1 MNGRKEFLLIMKINK
16 NVIKKAG
23 VGLFSLT
30 LGLGALGGGYYFS
43 QHSVSGVSAEQDNTE
58 VNKSTMVT
66 TEALTELNVLR
77 KLTDELL
84 AFETNKVALSQETLD
99 SYLYYLVQYQLGQYE
114 FYSVDMETTMT
125 FEDGLA
131 ILEKL
136 YAESNIEP
144 GFYWKLNDQG
154 EKESISLTRSIK
166 KPVNYNDVKTEVEE
180 KVEAKLDDIKS
191 NDSVTAS
198 DVVVETPDL
207 VVDNP

>member
-1 MNGRKEFLLIMKINK
+1 MKINK
-16 NVIKKAG
+16 KIIKKTG
-23 VGLFSLT
+23 IVLFSMA
-30 LGLGALGGGYYFS
+30 LGLGALGGGYYLS
-43 QHSVSGVSAEQDNTE
+43 QNGASGVSADQENTDA
-58 VNKSTMVT
+58 NKSAMVT

-84 AFETNKVALSQETLD
+84 TFETNKVALSQETLD

-136 YAESNIEP
+136 YAASNVEP

-154 EKESISLTRSIK
+154 EQESISLTRDIK
-166 KPVNYNDVKTEVEE
+166 KPVNYDDVKTEVAE
-180 KVEAKLDDIKS
+180 KVETKLDDIKS
-191 NDSVTAS
+191 DDSVTAS

>member
-1 MNGRKEFLLIMKINK
+1 MKINK
-16 NVIKKAG
+16 KIIKKTG
-23 VGLFSLT
+23 IVLFSMA
-30 LGLGALGGGYYFS
+30 LGLGALGGGYYLS
-43 QHSVSGVSAEQDNTE
+43 QNGASGVSADQENTDA
-58 VNKSTMVT
+58 NKSAMAT

-84 AFETNKVALSQETLD
+84 TFETNKVALSQETLD
-99 SYLYYLVQYQLGQYE
+99 SYLYYLVQYQLGHYE
-114 FYSVDMETTMT
+114 FYSVDIETTMT

-154 EKESISLTRSIK
+154 EKESISLTRDIK
-166 KPVNYNDVKTEVEE
+166 KPVNYDDVKTEVEE

-207 VVDNP
+207 VVDNR

>member
-16 NVIKKAG
+16 KFIKKTG
-23 VGLFSLT
+23 IVLFSMT
-30 LGLGALGGGYYFS
+30 LGLGALGGGYYLS
-43 QHSVSGVSAEQDNTE
+43 QNGASGVSAEQENTDA
-58 VNKSTMVT
+58 NKSAMAT

-84 AFETNKVALSQETLD
+84 TFETNKVALSQETLD

-114 FYSVDMETTMT
+114 FYSVDMETIMT

-136 YAESNIEP
+136 YTASNVEP

-154 EKESISLTRSIK
+154 EKESISLTRAIK

>member
-1 MNGRKEFLLIMKINK
+1 MKINK
-16 NVIKKAG
+16 KFIKKTG
-23 VGLFSLT
+23 IVLFSMA
-30 LGLGALGGGYYFS
+30 LGLGALGGGYYLS
-43 QHSVSGVSAEQDNTE
+43 QNGASGVSAEQENTDA
-58 VNKSTMVT
+58 NKSAMAT

-84 AFETNKVALSQETLD
+84 TFETNKVALSQETLD
-99 SYLYYLVQYQLGQYE
+99 SYLYYLVQYQLGHYE

-154 EKESISLTRSIK
+154 EKESISLTRDIK
-166 KPVNYNDVKTEVEE
+166 KPANYDDVKTEVEE
-180 KVEAKLDDIKS
+180 KVETKLDDIKS
-191 NDSVTAS
+191 DDSVTAS